1 MTRSISIGIMQGR
14 LSDKIGEPLQSF
26 PAKEWRK
33 EFSYAEKLGFDQIEW
48 LYDGLNDENNP
59 IKSDFG
65 IDEIIKLSNNH
76 KVKVNSLCAHKFLD
90 GTLFDNNFSENA
102 KEELSELLL
111 KSTKANIDYVILP
124 IMDSMSINTNAK
136 KEKLKNILD
145 DVLNSNS
152 PIILLECDLPAVDV
166 KNFIDTLSSDNVKVL
181 YDLGN
186 ATALGFDIKEELI
199 LLNDT
204 IGEIHVKDR
213 FFNGGMSSSLGS
225 ADTNFE
231 LAAKTLSKLL
241 WSGSVVLETPTFNNS
256 YAEAEK
262 NITYAQ
268 NWVDLILS

>member
-1 MTRSISIGIMQGR
+1 MERSISIGIMQGR

-26 PAKEWRK
+26 PTKDWRK
-33 EFSYAEKLGFDQIEW
+33 EFLYAEKLGFDKIEW
-48 LYDGLNDENNP
+48 LYDGINDEKNP

-65 IDEIIKLSNNH
+65 VDEIISLSENH

-90 GTLFDNNFSENA
+90 GSLFDNNSSEHA
-102 KEELSELLL
+102 KKDLSELLFW
-111 KSTKANIDYVILP
+111 STKANIDHVILP
-124 IMDSMSINTNAK
+124 IMDSMSINTDEK

-145 DVLNSNS
+145 DVLAINS
-152 PIILLECDLPAVDV
+152 PKILLECDLPAVDV
-166 KNFIDTLSSDNVKVL
+166 KNFIDTLSANNVKVL

-186 ATALGFDIKEELI
+186 ATALGFDIKEELVF
-199 LLNDT
+199 LNDM

-213 FFNGGMSSSLGS
+213 FFNGGTSSSLGM

-231 LAAKTLSKLL
+231 LAAKTLSKLS

-256 YAEAEK
+256 YTEAKK
-262 NITYAQ
+262 NITYTK